1 MLGLRVARE
10 AGSVTD
16 SSGKSGLGS
25 SHDYGG
31 DDVASTQ
38 LESLGVAEAAMG
50 TFDPVGLARAFL
62 EALWRSNLRPA
73 KRARLVLGYQA
84 DVVRALLAASQ
95 RAVGSMAIGPASPA
109 ERDRRFT
116 EPTWSENAGFYALLQ
131 LYLLNR
137 KLLSDLVKVADLE
150 EPKRSK
156 ASFAADLLSDA
167 LAPTNFLVTNP
178 AALRRAFETGGL
190 SVMRGA
196 RNFADDLVHNGGWPR
211 QVDTT
216 PFELGRNM
224 AATPGQVVFR
234 NELIEL
240 IQYEPSTE
248 QVGEIP
254 LLMCPPWINK
264 YYIMDLAPGKS
275 LAEWAVSHGMTTFAI
290 SYRNPDKSMAGT
302 GFDDYMLK
310 GARAALDVICAITG
324 AETVNTISVCLGGTL
339 TVALLAYL
347 DAAGDHGLVNSST
360 LLNSLVDHK
369 GAGVLSS
376 VFTDSHT
383 IANLERQMS
392 QKGYLEASEMS
403 RTFDLLRANELVFNY
418 VARNWLMGEQPP
430 AFDLLAWNHDSTR
443 MPAKMHSFFLH
454 SCWEQNL
461 LATDRMELAGKRLAV
476 SGIDVDT
483 YIVAALEDHIVPW
496 RSSYRTTQILK
507 SDTRFVL
514 SSSGHIAGIVN
525 PPGPKV
531 RLWTNPELPADPDQW
546 LASATEHNDTWWN
559 DWASWISERSGAKRK
574 PPKVGSKLY
583 PPLEAAPG
591 SYVRA

>member
-559 DWASWISERSGAKRK
+559 DLASWISERSGAKRK

>member
-290 SYRNPDKSMAGT
+290 SYRNPDQSMAGT

-310 GARAALDVICAITG
+310 GPRAALDVICAITG

>member
-1 MLGLRVARE
+1 MTA
-10 AGSVTD
+10 

-290 SYRNPDKSMAGT
+290 SYRNPDQSMAGT

-310 GARAALDVICAITG
+310 GPRAALDVICAITG
-324 AETVNTISVCLGGTL
+324 AKTVNTISVCLGGTL

>member
-10 AGSVTD
+10 AGSVTA

-290 SYRNPDKSMAGT
+290 SYRNPDQSMAGT

-310 GARAALDVICAITG
+310 GPRAALDVICAITG